1 MKVIGWS
8 SGPEPWQ
15 NFPFPKENGIIFSL
29 RGGDVV
35 FPWDGNWF
43 TEPFFKHVLH
53 FYMPIP
59 ILPFFCIKI
68 GSWGLYAGFKAFGV
82 DSPAYKNWLPPEEVY
97 DGSVAIQPS
106 IRMSLALWQ
115 PLFQI
120 WIKHNLFTRAKLS
133 PLNATNAKLNQSMAS
148 MDFGGANPTMKRSS
162 GKLNHGKLRPQ
173 PKFHRTRTDEG
184 MVPGAGFIPVRC
196 VRIHMG
202 LKLRHLINTSTILSP
217 LHSKCSHMHCKV
229 FDLWGQELNT
239 EEE

>member
-106 IRMSLALWQ
+106 IRMSLAL
-115 PLFQI
+115 
-120 WIKHNLFTRAKLS
+120 
-133 PLNATNAKLNQSMAS
+133 
-148 MDFGGANPTMKRSS
+148 
-162 GKLNHGKLRPQ
+162 
-173 PKFHRTRTDEG
+173 
-184 MVPGAGFIPVRC
+184 
-196 VRIHMG
+196 
-202 LKLRHLINTSTILSP
+202 
-217 LHSKCSHMHCKV
+217 
-229 FDLWGQELNT
+229 
-239 EEE
+239 